1 MGHLR
6 RGGALAAT
14 LGLLL
19 AGSAAA
25 PAAAEPRSAVPY
37 RNPISAGVGDTFAD
51 PVIVRGDDGYWY
63 AYGTTDPLRE
73 GERSFHRVPTARSA
87 DLVDW
92 TYVGDAFGP
101 DQRPPYAAPGAAY
114 WAPDVRRI
122 GDRYVMYVTVTD
134 TTVSPEGSD
143 YAIGAATAPT
153 PTGPWTFADEPVV
166 APRPGG
172 GGGYLWTI
180 DPSQFTDTDGT
191 SYLYYGSYYGGVSV
205 TELSP
210 DGLRAVGT
218 PTLVAI
224 DNKFEGTYVLRH
236 DGWYYLF
243 ASTANCCAG
252 PATGYSVQVGRAR
265 SPRGPFLDRDGV
277 PLTASRTGGTPVL
290 TQNGNRW
297 IGTGHNGFLT
307 DLSGQDWIVY
317 HAIDR
322 ADPYLD
328 EPFGINERPMLL
340 DRLDWIDGWPTVNAG
355 AGPSEGTRPAPV
367 TTGPVDERFDRA
379 GLAGWR
385 RVGGDWRVADGR
397 LTGGGTLTSRTT
409 VGGDVRAEA
418 DLRLTGARSAGITLA
433 DRVEVR
439 VDAAAGAL
447 VARDGRRT
455 ASAPLPAGFD
465 PAHRHNLAVEVRG
478 RQLVAELSPARLGDQ
493 VAVVELRLERPVA
506 GRITLRADGGT
517 AEFDNVSA
525 VRLFQPVR
533 AAVPAPRVGRELVA
547 YSDEFADGLGQAWSW
562 IREDRAA
569 TVAGGAL
576 RWPTQAADLTGTGNT
591 ASVLLRDAPAGD
603 YVVETKV
610 TLDLGEETVR
620 NYQQAGLVAYVDDD
634 RFARLA
640 QVAIWNTRQVEYGY
654 ELPFAGQP
662 VYGGTIVGTPATTT
676 WLRLAH
682 RVDPANGEHEFRAAS
697 SRDGRHWTWGGV
709 WTFPADTTPR
719 IGLVAHGGNQPPVTA
734 EFDYVRFY
742 R

>member
-1 MGHLR
+1 MGQPR
-6 RGGALAAT
+6 RGGALAAV
-14 LGLLL
+14 LALLL
-19 AGSAAA
+19 AA
-25 PAAAEPRSAVPY
+25 PAAAPASAEARSTPHY
-37 RNPISAGVGDTFAD
+37 RNPISVDVGDTFAD

-73 GERSFHRVPTARSA
+73 GERQPHRVPTARSA

-101 DQRPPYAAPGAAY
+101 DQRPPYAANGAAF

-134 TTVSPEGSD
+134 TTVSAEGSD
-143 YAIGAATAPT
+143 YAVGAATAPT

-172 GGGYLWTI
+172 GGGWLWTI
-180 DPSQFTDTDGT
+180 DPSQFTDVDGT
-191 SYLYYGSYYGGVSV
+191 NYLYYGSYYGGISV
-205 TELSP
+205 TELTP
-210 DGLRAVGT
+210 DGLRAVGS
-218 PTLVAI
+218 PTLVAV
-224 DNKFEGTYVLRH
+224 DNKFEGSYVLRH

-265 SPRGPFLDRDGV
+265 SPRGPFLDRDGIA
-277 PLTASRTGGTPVL
+277 LTASRTGGTPVL

-322 ADPYLD
+322 SDPYLD
-328 EPFGINERPMLL
+328 EPFGVNERPMLI

-355 AGPSEGTRPAPV
+355 AGPSDGERPAPV
-367 TTGPVDERFDRA
+367 TTGPLDERFDTA
-379 GLAGWR
+379 GLARWQR
-385 RVGGDWRVADGR
+385 ADGDWQVDDGR
-397 LTGGGTLTSRTT
+397 LTGGGALTSRTT
-409 VGGDVRAEA
+409 VGGDLRAET
-418 DLRLTGARSAGITLA
+418 DLRLTGAASAGLTLA

-439 VDAAAGAL
+439 VDAAGGRL
-447 VARDGRRT
+447 VARDGGRT
-455 ASAPLPAGFD
+455 ASAPLPAGFV
-465 PAHRHNLAVEVRG
+465 PADRHNLAVEVRD
-478 RQLVAELSPARLGDQ
+478 RRLVAELSPARLGDQ
-493 VAVVELRLERPVA
+493 LAVVELRLDRPVTGRVGLHATA
-506 GRITLRADGGT
+506 GD

-525 VRLFQPVR
+525 VRLYRPAR
-533 AAVPAPRVGRELVA
+533 AVATPRVGRVLTS
-547 YSDEFADGLGQAWSW
+547 YSDEFTGGLGPAWSW
-562 IREDRAA
+562 VRPNPAA
-569 TVAGGAL
+569 TVSGGAL
-576 RWPTQAADLTGTGNT
+576 RWPVQSADLTGTGNT
-591 ASVLLRDAPAGD
+591 AGVLLRDAPAGD
-603 YVVETKV
+603 YVVETRV
-610 TLDLGEETVR
+610 TLDLGEESVR

-662 VYGGTIVGTPATTT
+662 VYGGSIVGTPAGTT

-682 RVDPANGEHEFRAAS
+682 HVDRATGEHEFRAGS
-697 SRDGRHWTWGGV
+697 SRDGEHWTWGGV
-709 WTFPADTTPR
+709 WTFPAETTPR
-719 IGLVAHGGNQPPVTA
+719 IGLVAHGGATPAVTA
-734 EFDYVRFY
+734 DFDYLRFY

>member
-6 RGGALAAT
+6 RAGALAAVI
-14 LGLLL
+14 GLAL
-19 AGSAAA
+19 AGTASA
-25 PAAAEPRSAVPY
+25 PAAAAPDPHY
-37 RNPISAGVGDTFAD
+37 RNPVSAGFADTFAD
-51 PVIVRGDDGYWY
+51 PVVVRGEDGFWY

-73 GERSFHRVPTARSA
+73 GEGTFHRVPTARSA

-92 TYVGDAFGP
+92 TYVGDAFGA
-101 DQRPPYAAPGAAY
+101 DQRPAYAAPGAAF
-114 WAPDVRRI
+114 WAPDVRRV
-122 GDRYVMYVTVTD
+122 GDRWVMYVTVTD
-134 TTVSPEGSD
+134 TTVSPDGGD
-143 YAIGAATAPT
+143 FAVGAATAPT

-172 GGGYLWTI
+172 GGGWLWTI
-180 DPSQFTDTDGT
+180 DPSQFTDVDGRH
-191 SYLYYGSYYGGVSV
+191 YLYYGSYYGGISV

-210 DGLRAVGT
+210 DGLRAVGAPT
-218 PTLVAI
+218 PVAI
-224 DNKFEGTYVLRH
+224 DNKFEGSYVLRR

-252 PATGYSVQVGRAR
+252 PATGYSVHVGRSR
-265 SPRGPFLDRDGV
+265 DPRGPFVDRDGI
-277 PLTASRTGGTPVL
+277 PLTASRAGGTPVL
-290 TQNGNRW
+290 AQNGNRW
-297 IGTGHNGFLT
+297 IGAGHNGFLT

-355 AGPSEGTRPAPV
+355 AGPSEGARPEPV
-367 TTGPVDERFDRA
+367 TTGRVDERFDA

-385 RVGGDWRVADGR
+385 GTAGDWRVTDGR
-397 LTGGGTLTSRTT
+397 LTGSGALTSRTT

-418 DLRLTGARSAGITLA
+418 DLRPAATGAAGLLLG
-433 DRVEVR
+433 DRVSVR
-439 VDAAAGAL
+439 VDAAAGRL
-447 VARDGRRT
+447 VARDGART

-465 PAHRHNLAVEVRG
+465 AAAGHNLAVEGRG
-478 RQLVAELSPARLGDQ
+478 RQLTAELSPARLGDQ
-493 VAVVELRLERPVA
+493 VATLSLRLDRPVV
-506 GRITLRADGGT
+506 GRITLTATGGD
-517 AEFDNVSA
+517 AGFDNVSVA
-525 VRLFQPVR
+525 RLHRPVR
-533 AAVPAPRVGRELVA
+533 HAAPEPRAGGPLPAF
-547 YSDEFADGLGQAWSW
+547 SDEFTDGLDPAWRW
-562 IREDRAA
+562 VRPDPAA
-569 TVAGGAL
+569 TVSGGAL
-576 RWPTQAADLTGTGNT
+576 RWPVQGADLTGTGNR
-591 ASVLLRDAPAGD
+591 AGVLLRDAPTGD

-654 ELPFAGQP
+654 ELPFAGRP
-662 VYGGTIVGTPATTT
+662 VYGGNIVGTPATTT

-682 RVDPANGEHEFRAAS
+682 RVDPATGEHEFRAGS
-697 SRDGRHWTWGGV
+697 SRDGRNWTWGGV

-719 IGLVAHGGNQPPVTA
+719 IGLVAHGGAEPALTA
-734 EFDYVRFY
+734 QFDYVRFH